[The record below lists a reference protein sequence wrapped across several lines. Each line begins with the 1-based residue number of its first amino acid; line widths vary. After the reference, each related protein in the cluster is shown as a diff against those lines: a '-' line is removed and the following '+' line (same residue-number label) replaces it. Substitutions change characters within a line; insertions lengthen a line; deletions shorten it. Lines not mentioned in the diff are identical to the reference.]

1 MGQRQQRQRQRPRT
15 REVVEGG
22 RVGID
27 PHKKTLSAAIIDGR
41 GLIVAVEHFK
51 VSGDG
56 HRQLEA
62 WAGQY
67 GPIVSWGVEGVGSWG
82 RHTAQFLVGH
92 GHDVRDVCPHRTNQ
106 RDRARQRGK
115 SDELDCERIAREL
128 LAHPDLPLAFK
139 RDHASRDR
147 GPDQTH
153 ELMALWHAQ
162 RRSVLASRQHLLNEA
177 ESLLVALPLELQAR
191 LPRTKDVR
199 ARLRAL
205 ADRDRALD
213 PAGAA
218 DALRLELLDRHR
230 RQIAALDA
238 DEKHI
243 VGRLG
248 ELTAATGSTL
258 PRLIGLNIRS
268 TAELLIETGDPRRF
282 TDGGFGKFSGTAPI
296 PASTGDAGDPVR
308 HRLNRGGNRRIN
320 SILHIMAI
328 TQLRHH
334 PPARELYDCARAR
347 GKTRRE
353 ALRILK
359 RHLARV
365 VHRTML
371 ADLARSYEHATHA

>member
-1 MGQRQQRQRQRPRT
+1 MRRQQQRHRPQT
-15 REVVEGG
+15 HEVPDGA

-27 PHKKTLSAAIIDGR
+27 PHKHTLSAAVVDGR
-41 GLIVAVEHFK
+41 GVIVAVEHFK

-56 HRQLEA
+56 HRQLQA

-67 GPIVSWGVEGVGSWG
+67 GPIAAWGVEGASSWG
-82 RHTAQFLVGH
+82 RHTAQFLIRG

-115 SDELDCERIAREL
+115 SDELDCVRIAREV

-139 RDHASRDR
+139 RDEASPDR
-147 GPDQTH
+147 GPDETR

-162 RRSVLASRQHLLNEA
+162 RRSMLTSRKHLLNEA

-205 ADRDRALD
+205 ADRDQALD
-213 PAGAA
+213 PTGAA
-218 DALRLELLDRHR
+218 DALRLELLERYR
-230 RQIAALDA
+230 QQIAALDS
-238 DEKHI
+238 DEKRI
-243 VGRLG
+243 VGRLA
-248 ELTAATGSTL
+248 ELTATTGSTL
-258 PRLIGLNIRS
+258 TQLVGINVRS
-268 TAELLIETGDPRRF
+268 AAELLIETGDPRRF
-282 TDGGFGKFSGTAPI
+282 TDGGFGNFSGTAPI

-308 HRLNRGGNRRIN
+308 HRLNRGGNRRVN
-320 SILHIMAI
+320 SILHIMAV

-334 PPARELYDCARAR
+334 PPARELYDRARAR

-371 ADLARSYEHATHA
+371 ADLTHQPT

>member
-1 MGQRQQRQRQRPRT
+1 MRRQQGRHRPQAH
-15 REVVEGG
+15 EVPDGA

-27 PHKKTLSAAIIDGR
+27 PHKNTLSAAVVDAR
-41 GLIVAVEHFK
+41 GVIVAVEHFK

-67 GPIVSWGVEGVGSWG
+67 GPIVTWGVEGAGSWG
-82 RHTAQFLVGH
+82 RHTAQLLVRH

-115 SDELDCERIAREL
+115 SDELDCVRIAREV

-139 RDHASRDR
+139 RDEASPDR
-147 GPDQTH
+147 GPDETR

-205 ADRDRALD
+205 ADRDPALD
-213 PAGAA
+213 PTGAA
-218 DALRLELLDRHR
+218 DALRLELLERYR
-230 RQIAALDA
+230 QQIAALDT
-238 DEKHI
+238 DEKRI
-243 VGRLG
+243 VKRLA
-248 ELTAATGSTL
+248 ELTATTGTTL
-258 PRLIGLNIRS
+258 TQMVGINVRS
-268 TAELLIETGDPRRF
+268 AAELLIETGDPRRF
-282 TDGGFGKFSGTAPI
+282 TDGGFGNFSGTAPI

-308 HRLNRGGNRRIN
+308 HRLNRGGNRRVN
-320 SILHIMAI
+320 SILHIMAV

-334 PPARELYDCARAR
+334 PPARELYDRARAR

-371 ADLARSYEHATHA
+371 ADLTNQPT

>member
-1 MGQRQQRQRQRPRT
+1 MGRQQRHRRQA
-15 REVVEGG
+15 REVPDGA

-27 PHKKTLSAAIIDGR
+27 PHKNTLSAAVVDGR
-41 GLIVAVEHFK
+41 GVIVAVEHFK

-67 GPIVSWGVEGVGSWG
+67 GPIVTWGVEGAGSWG
-82 RHTAQFLVGH
+82 RHTAQFLIRQR
-92 GHDVRDVCPHRTNQ
+92 HDVRDVCPHRTNQ

-115 SDELDCERIAREL
+115 SDELDCVRIAREV

-139 RDHASRDR
+139 RDDASPDR
-147 GPDQTH
+147 GPDETR

-177 ESLLVALPLELQAR
+177 ESLLVALPLELQAQ

-205 ADRDRALD
+205 ADRDQALD
-213 PAGAA
+213 PTGAA
-218 DALRLELLDRHR
+218 DALRLELLERY
-230 RQIAALDA
+230 RQQIVALDT

-243 VGRLG
+243 VKRLA
-248 ELTAATGSTL
+248 ELTATTGTTL
-258 PRLIGLNIRS
+258 TQLVGINVRS
-268 TAELLIETGDPRRF
+268 AAELLVETGDPRRF
-282 TDGGFGKFSGTAPI
+282 TDGGFGNFSGTAPI
-296 PASTGDAGDPVR
+296 PATTGDAGDPVR
-308 HRLNRGGNRRIN
+308 HRLNRGGNRRVN
-320 SILHIMAI
+320 SILHIMAV

-334 PPARELYDCARAR
+334 PPARELYDRARAR

-371 ADLARSYEHATHA
+371 ADLTDQPT

>member
-1 MGQRQQRQRQRPRT
+1 MGRQQRRHRPQAQQLPD
-15 REVVEGG
+15 GA

-27 PHKKTLSAAIIDGR
+27 PHKHTLSAAVVDGR
-41 GLIVAVEHFK
+41 GVIVAVEHFK

-56 HRQLEA
+56 HRQLDA

-67 GPIVSWGVEGVGSWG
+67 GPIVTWGVEGASSWG
-82 RHTAQFLVGH
+82 RHTAQFLVRH

-115 SDELDCERIAREL
+115 SDELDCVRVAREV

-139 RDHASRDR
+139 RDHASLDR
-147 GPDQTH
+147 GPDETR

-162 RRSVLASRQHLLNEA
+162 RRSVLAGRQHLLNEA
-177 ESLLVALPLELQAR
+177 ESLLVALPLQLQAR

-205 ADRDRALD
+205 ADRDPTRD
-213 PAGAA
+213 PTGAV
-218 DALRLELLDRHR
+218 DALRLELLERYR
-230 RQIAALDA
+230 QQIAALDS
-238 DEKHI
+238 DEQRI
-243 VGRLG
+243 VNRLA
-248 ELTAATGSTL
+248 ELTATTGTTL
-258 PRLIGLNIRS
+258 TELVGINVRS
-268 TAELLIETGDPRRF
+268 AAELLVETGDPRRF
-282 TDGGFGKFSGTAPI
+282 TDGGFGNFSGTAPI

-308 HRLNRGGNRRIN
+308 HRLNRGGNRRVN
-320 SILHIMAI
+320 SILHTMAV

-334 PPARELYDCARAR
+334 PPARELYDRARAR

-371 ADLARSYEHATHA
+371 ADLTTQPT

>member
-1 MGQRQQRQRQRPRT
+1 MRQRQQRRRQGT
-15 REVVEGG
+15 REVIEGG

-27 PHKKTLSAAIIDGR
+27 PHKKTLSAAVVDGR
-41 GLIVAVEHFK
+41 GVIVAVEHFK

-115 SDELDCERIAREL
+115 SDGLDCERIAREV

-139 RDHASRDR
+139 RDDASPDR
-147 GPDQTH
+147 GPDETR

-177 ESLLVALPLELQAR
+177 ESLLVALALPLQAR

-205 ADRDRALD
+205 ADRDPALD
-213 PAGAA
+213 PTGAA
-218 DALRLELLDRHR
+218 DALRLELLERY
-230 RQIAALDA
+230 RQQITALDS
-238 DEKHI
+238 DEKRI
-243 VGRLG
+243 VGRLA

-258 PRLIGLNIRS
+258 TELVGISVRS
-268 TAELLIETGDPRRF
+268 AAELLVETGDPRRF
-282 TDGGFGKFSGTAPI
+282 TDGGFGNFSATAPI

-308 HRLNRGGNRRIN
+308 HRLNRGGNRRVN
-320 SILHIMAI
+320 SILHIMAV

-334 PPARELYDCARAR
+334 PPARELYDRARAR

-371 ADLARSYEHATHA
+371 ADLANQPT

>member
-1 MGQRQQRQRQRPRT
+1 MRRQQRRHRPQAH
-15 REVVEGG
+15 EVPDGA

-27 PHKKTLSAAIIDGR
+27 PHKNTLSAAVVDGR
-41 GLIVAVEHFK
+41 GVIVAVEHFK

-67 GPIVSWGVEGVGSWG
+67 GPIVTWGVEGASSWG
-82 RHTAQFLVGH
+82 RHTAQFLVRQ

-115 SDELDCERIAREL
+115 SDELDCVRIAREV

-139 RDHASRDR
+139 RDEASPDR
-147 GPDQTH
+147 GPDETR

-177 ESLLVALPLELQAR
+177 ESLLVALPLQLQAR

-205 ADRDRALD
+205 ADRDPALD
-213 PAGAA
+213 PTGAA
-218 DALRLELLDRHR
+218 DALRLELLERHR
-230 RQIAALDA
+230 QQIAALDT
-238 DEKHI
+238 DEQRI
-243 VGRLG
+243 VKRLA
-248 ELTAATGSTL
+248 ELTATTGTTL
-258 PRLIGLNIRS
+258 TQLVGINVRS
-268 TAELLIETGDPRRF
+268 AAELLIETGDPRRF
-282 TDGGFGKFSGTAPI
+282 TDGGFGNFSGTAPI

-308 HRLNRGGNRRIN
+308 HRLNRGGNRRVN
-320 SILHIMAI
+320 SILHIMAV

-334 PPARELYDCARAR
+334 LPARELYDRARAR

-371 ADLARSYEHATHA
+371 ADLTTQPT

>member
-1 MGQRQQRQRQRPRT
+1 MRRQQRRRRPQAH
-15 REVVEGG
+15 EVLDGA

-27 PHKKTLSAAIIDGR
+27 PHKHTLSAAVVDAR
-41 GLIVAVEHFK
+41 GVIVAVEHFK

-56 HRQLEA
+56 HRGLEA

-67 GPIVSWGVEGVGSWG
+67 GPIVTWGVEGASAWG
-82 RHTAQFLVGH
+82 RHTAQFLIRQ
-92 GHDVRDVCPHRTNQ
+92 GHDVRDVCAHRTNQ

-115 SDELDCERIAREL
+115 SDQLDCVRIAREV

-139 RDHASRDR
+139 RDEASPGR
-147 GPDQTH
+147 GPDETR

-205 ADRDRALD
+205 ADRDQALD
-213 PAGAA
+213 PTGAA
-218 DALRLELLDRHR
+218 DALRLELLERYR
-230 RQIAALDA
+230 QQIAALDS
-238 DEKHI
+238 DEKRI
-243 VGRLG
+243 VGRLA
-248 ELTAATGSTL
+248 ELTATTGSTL
-258 PRLIGLNIRS
+258 TQLIGINVRS
-268 TAELLIETGDPRRF
+268 AAELLIETGDPRRF
-282 TDGGFGKFSGTAPI
+282 TDGGFGNFSGTAPI

-308 HRLNRGGNRRIN
+308 HRLNRGGNRRVN
-320 SILHIMAI
+320 SILHIMAV

-334 PPARELYDCARAR
+334 PPARELYDRARAR

-371 ADLARSYEHATHA
+371 ADLTNQPT

>member
-1 MGQRQQRQRQRPRT
+1 MGRQRRHRPQAH
-15 REVVEGG
+15 EVPDGA

-27 PHKKTLSAAIIDGR
+27 PHKNTLSAAVVDGR
-41 GLIVAVEHFK
+41 GVIVAVEHFK

-67 GPIVSWGVEGVGSWG
+67 GPIVTWGVEGASSWG
-82 RHTAQFLVGH
+82 RHTAQFLVRQGY
-92 GHDVRDVCPHRTNQ
+92 DVRDVCPHRTNQ

-115 SDELDCERIAREL
+115 SDELDCVRIAREV

-139 RDHASRDR
+139 RDEASPDR
-147 GPDQTH
+147 GPDETR

-199 ARLRAL
+199 ARLRRL
-205 ADRDRALD
+205 ADRDQALD
-213 PAGAA
+213 PTGAA
-218 DALRLELLDRHR
+218 DALRLELLERYR
-230 RQIAALDA
+230 QQIAAFDT
-238 DEKHI
+238 DEKRI
-243 VGRLG
+243 VKRLA
-248 ELTAATGSTL
+248 ELTATTGTTL
-258 PRLIGLNIRS
+258 TQLVGINVRS
-268 TAELLIETGDPRRF
+268 AAELLVESGDPRRF
-282 TDGGFGKFSGTAPI
+282 TDGGFGNFSGTAPI

-308 HRLNRGGNRRIN
+308 HRLNRGGNRRVN
-320 SILHIMAI
+320 SILHIMAV

-334 PPARELYDCARAR
+334 PPARELYDRARAR
-347 GKTRRE
+347 GKTRLE

-371 ADLARSYEHATHA
+371 ADLTNQPT

>member
-1 MGQRQQRQRQRPRT
+1 MGRQQRRHRPQAH
-15 REVVEGG
+15 EVPDGA

-27 PHKKTLSAAIIDGR
+27 PHKHTLSAAVVDGR
-41 GLIVAVEHFK
+41 GVIVAVEHFK

-67 GPIVSWGVEGVGSWG
+67 GPIATWGVEGASSWG
-82 RHTAQFLVGH
+82 RHTAQFLIRQ

-115 SDELDCERIAREL
+115 SDELDCVRIAREV

-139 RDHASRDR
+139 RDEASPDR
-147 GPDQTH
+147 GPDETR

-199 ARLRAL
+199 ARLRGL
-205 ADRDRALD
+205 ADRDQALD
-213 PAGAA
+213 PTGAA
-218 DALRLELLDRHR
+218 DALRLELLERYR
-230 RQIAALDA
+230 QQIAALDT
-238 DEKHI
+238 DENRI
-243 VGRLG
+243 VKRLA
-248 ELTAATGSTL
+248 ELTATTGTTL
-258 PRLIGLNIRS
+258 TQLVGINVRS
-268 TAELLIETGDPRRF
+268 AAELLVETGDPRRF
-282 TDGGFGKFSGTAPI
+282 TDGGFGNFSGTAPI
-296 PASTGDAGDPVR
+296 PACTGDAGDPVR
-308 HRLNRGGNRRIN
+308 HRLNRGGNRRVN
-320 SILHIMAI
+320 SILHIMAV

-334 PPARELYDCARAR
+334 PPARELYDRARAR

-371 ADLARSYEHATHA
+371 ADLTNQPT